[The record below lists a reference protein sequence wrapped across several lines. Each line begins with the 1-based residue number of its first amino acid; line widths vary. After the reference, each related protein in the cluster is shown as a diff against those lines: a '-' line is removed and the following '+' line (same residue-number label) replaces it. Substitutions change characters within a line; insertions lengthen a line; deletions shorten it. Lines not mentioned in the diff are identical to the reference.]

1 MESNISEGNSTINGK
16 YKILEKKGRG
26 ASATVFLTEEETTQ
40 KQYAVKVLKE
50 ITPTFQNE
58 IAILKKISSLKN
70 PSIVNLIEYGEGPIK
85 MASKPE
91 MDKQYLVLE
100 YASKGE
106 LFDYI
111 YCSQKGLKEKYAK
124 LIFQKIL
131 KGVKAIHDAGF
142 CHRDLKM
149 QNILVDEKFNPKIC
163 DFGFASDLQGKDGSG
178 LLTDYLGTMNYAA
191 PEIFLNRPYK
201 GVKVDIFSL
210 GVVLL
215 NLATCKIGFIQ
226 ATRKDKYYRNIMVK
240 RYERYWDSVKNQIGE
255 ISPELKQLYIKMVCF
270 NPDER
275 PSIED
280 ILNKEP
286 WMREIKNL
294 SEEEYKSL
302 EEEVFEDFKERE
314 IKVKENNLNLESE
327 SNDDINLSGNR
338 GIGEDDTIYFDL
350 DINPKLCLRTGL
362 NMNNYIKING
372 NLKPNNF
379 LNKIANAIN
388 SKFEDKVSIDVNKE
402 KLKFDVTFEFA
413 DEEEEDENE
422 KDKKLEEELDKL
434 CLEEGNEECENE
446 IERKQSVIQIK
457 LFESMNGGYLLRF
470 VKKGGE
476 IEDYHKNLNSIIEI
490 IKSLV

>member
-1 MESNISEGNSTINGK
+1 MESSEENSIINGK

-26 ASATVFLTEEETTQ
+26 ASATVFLTEDETTQ

-58 IAILKKISSLKN
+58 ITILKKIASLNN

-91 MDKQYLVLE
+91 TKKQYLVLE

-106 LFDYI
+106 LFDYL
-111 YCSQKGLKEKYAK
+111 YYSQKGLKEKYAK

-149 QNILVDEKFNPKIC
+149 QNILVDDKFNPKIC
-163 DFGFASDLQGKDGSG
+163 DFGFASDLKGKDGSG

-226 ATRKDKYYRNIMVK
+226 ATRKDKYYKNIMVR
-240 RYERYWDSVKNQIGE
+240 RYERYWDSVKSQIGE
-255 ISPELKQLYIKMVCF
+255 ISPELKQLYIKMVSF

-275 PSIED
+275 PNIED

-286 WMREIKNL
+286 WMQEIKNL

-302 EEEVFEDFKERE
+302 EEEVYEDFKERE

-327 SNDDINLSGNR
+327 SNDDIYLSGNR

-379 LNKIANAIN
+379 LNKIANTIN
-388 SKFEDKVSIDVNKE
+388 SKFEDKVSIDANKE
-402 KLKFDVTFEFA
+402 KLKFNVTFENA

-422 KDKKLEEELDKL
+422 NEKDTKLEEELDKL

-490 IKSLV
+490 IKTLV

>member
-1 MESNISEGNSTINGK
+1 MESSEENSTINGK

-58 IAILKKISSLKN
+58 ITILKKIASLNN
-70 PSIVNLIEYGEGPIK
+70 PSLVNLIEYGEGLIK
-85 MASKPE
+85 IASKPE
-91 MDKQYLVLE
+91 TKKQYLVLE

-106 LFDYI
+106 LFDYL
-111 YCSQKGLKEKYAK
+111 YYSQKGLKEKYAK

-163 DFGFASDLQGKDGSG
+163 DFGFASDLKGKDGSG
-178 LLTDYLGTMNYAA
+178 LLTEYLGTMNYAA

-215 NLATCKIGFIQ
+215 NLATCKIGFVQ
-226 ATRKDKYYRNIMVK
+226 ATRKDKYYKNIMVRK
-240 RYERYWDSVKNQIGE
+240 YERYWDSVKSQIGE

-270 NPDER
+270 NPEER

-286 WMREIKNL
+286 WMQEIKNL

-302 EEEVFEDFKERE
+302 EKEVYEDFKERE

-327 SNDDINLSGNR
+327 SNDDIYLSGNR
-338 GIGEDDTIYFDL
+338 GIEDDTIYFDL

-388 SKFEDKVSIDVNKE
+388 SKFEDKVSIDANKE
-402 KLKFDVTFEFA
+402 KLKFNVTFENA

-422 KDKKLEEELDKL
+422 KDTKLEEELDKL

-446 IERKQSVIQIK
+446 IEKKQSVIQIK

-490 IKSLV
+490 IKTLV